1 MDLQSKLDLG
11 STISVLYANWPFI
24 KFAFARLV
32 DDEAEGK
39 LFPVSPK

>member
-11 STISVLYANWPFI
+11 STISVLYANWLFI